1 LARQP
6 QNHRLAFSFCRHKN
20 DFVAIKRPGS
30 RNFKKR
36 RPDFKVCPDENDF
49 RHDASVS
56 MTLKAVFALMETIG
70 STMKTIGGRT
80 PTIGRRTKT
89 ATLSCL

>member
-1 LARQP
+1 
-6 QNHRLAFSFCRHKN
+6 
-20 DFVAIKRPGS
+20 
-30 RNFKKR
+30 
-36 RPDFKVCPDENDF
+36 
-49 RHDASVS
+49 

-89 ATLSCL
+89 AYIIMPFNGRLAKANIVIAFCDAVCIIAASQAASAA